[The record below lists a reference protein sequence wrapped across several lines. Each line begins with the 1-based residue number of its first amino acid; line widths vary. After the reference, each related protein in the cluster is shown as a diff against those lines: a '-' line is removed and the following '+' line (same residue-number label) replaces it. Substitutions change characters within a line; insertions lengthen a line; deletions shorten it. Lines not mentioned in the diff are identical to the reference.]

1 MNFPH
6 IDVIVAV
13 YNGEKYIKNT
23 IASIQAQSLQNISII
38 IADDGSTDDTL
49 AIVSVLSKT
58 DSRIKVLS
66 CPHRGVSATLNTA
79 IRSSTA
85 PYISFLDA
93 DDLWHENKLEK
104 QMQALSKSGEKICFC
119 LVQEFESLDEVEIRT
134 HSARSEPMKG
144 YSKTAFL
151 GERSVFST
159 FGLFDESV
167 AIGDFVDWYAKLV
180 RAEEPIIMLEEVLTF
195 RRIHQHNTTRSA
207 SKSDFLKLI
216 KTHLDEK
223 RKNTGV

>member
-93 DDLWHENKLEK
+93 DDLWHEKKLEK
-104 QMQALSKSGEKICFC
+104 QMHALSKNTEKICFC

>member
-1 MNFPH
+1 MNFPY

-13 YNGEKYIKNT
+13 YNGEKYIKDT
-23 IASIQAQSLQNISII
+23 IVSIQAQSWKNVNII
-38 IADDGSTDDTL
+38 IVDDGSTDNTL
-49 AIVSVLSKT
+49 SVVSVLSKT
-58 DSRIKVLS
+58 DPRIKILS
-66 CPHRGVSATLNTA
+66 CPHKGVSATLNVG
-79 IRSSTA
+79 IKVSSA
-85 PYISFLDA
+85 PYIAFLDA

-104 QMQALSKSGEKICFC
+104 QMQALSKSEEKICFC

-134 HSARSEPMKG
+134 HSARSGPMQG

-151 GERSVFST
+151 GER
-159 FGLFDESV
+159 V